1 MLAALVRERGR
12 SLAEQW
18 AANLGLGGDCG
29 GNGLVRAEFTERYLP
44 GVLRILAHA
53 LEHPSPE
60 IIAIYR
66 DELQRYPLQLGHP
79 CGAGTGNALG
89 FEVRDLLTAQR
100 AAIAGCASP
109 GPVMDALDRL
119 HEPLLSP
126 PPSRV
131 DMLLLGDCL
140 MNEVRCFLA
149 EDLRQQGI
157 DLRGYHQYFSGALS
171 AHFDLAGARAFC
183 EHHPVDLIGFSPFT
197 FDALPMYRQLLME
210 ASGGIPPRSAFDR
223 LLDVVDYAIRG
234 IRSWS
239 DAPILLHN
247 SCGAPTEPQRSELT
261 SLPPLTQARLSAIQ
275 ALNAALLERVAGQPR
290 VVMIDEA
297 SIVARAGLREVS
309 GAAVTGLD
317 GSDFLNHTSR
327 LGREIARSYAEVVV
341 AAKAAGR
348 LRALAVDFDGT
359 LWHGVMAEGTVLH
372 YRDRQALLRRA
383 ARQGITLIGLSRGA
397 PGTVRWAEMDIAP
410 EDFVIVERTWRPKPV
425 ALAEVLRAM
434 GIRPGHVGVIDDD
447 ASERGALASA
457 FPDLTLLDAN
467 DPGAWRSLTL
477 AADLRTVTSDGARR
491 TERYRTALHRRTFLS
506 ELDGQQITA
515 SAMAALELR
524 LTCWS
529 MRPADVARTA
539 ELLQRTN
546 QFNTSGVTFSEQA
559 LARMAGPGAERLV
572 RVASLRDRF
581 GDFGLIA
588 AVVMQRESRLIEA
601 FVLSCRAMGYGVEH
615 VLLDRLIKE
624 CGTPV
629 EAQLIRTRLN
639 EPCHGVYAQ
648 AGFREHAPGRWRL
661 DQYADAPVPGFVI
674 VETPET
680 NERGPD
686 VGRDD

>member
-1 MLAALVRERGR
+1 MLAALVRGHSRR
-12 SLAEQW
+12 LARRW
-18 AANLGLGGDCG
+18 AANLGLGGDSG
-29 GNGLVRAEFTERYLP
+29 GNCLVRAEFAERYLP
-44 GVLRILAHA
+44 AVLRILVHA
-53 LEHPSPE
+53 LEHPSTE
-60 IIAIYR
+60 IVAIYR

-79 CGAGTGNALG
+79 LGASTGNVLG
-89 FEVRDLLTAQR
+89 IEVRDLLSAQR
-100 AAIAGCASP
+100 AAIVDCF
-109 GPVMDALDRL
+109 GPAPAMDALDRL

-126 PPSRV
+126 PASRA

-149 EDLRQQGI
+149 EDLRQRGI

-197 FDALPMYRQLLME
+197 FDALPMFRQLLME
-210 ASGGIPPRSAFDR
+210 ASDGDPARSAFDR
-223 LLDVVDYAIRG
+223 LLNVVDYAIHG

-247 SCGAPTEPQRSELT
+247 SCGAPTEPGRSDLT
-261 SLPPLTQARLSAIQ
+261 SLPPLTKARLSVIQ

-290 VVMIDEA
+290 VVIIDEA
-297 SIVARAGLREVS
+297 RIAERVGLREVS
-309 GAAVTGLD
+309 GAAVAGLT
-317 GSDFLNHTSR
+317 GSDFLSHTSR

-341 AAKAAGR
+341 AAVATGR

-359 LWHGVMAEGTVLH
+359 LWRGVMAEGAVLH
-372 YRDRQALLRRA
+372 HRDRQALLRRA
-383 ARQGITLIGLSRGA
+383 AGQGITLIGLSRGA
-397 PGTVRWAEMDIAP
+397 PDTVRWAEMDIAR

-434 GIRPGHVGVIDDD
+434 GIRPGQVGVIDDD

-467 DPGAWRSLTL
+467 DPEAWRSLTL
-477 AADLRTVTSDGARR
+477 AADMRTVTSDGTRR
-491 TERYRTALHRRTFLS
+491 TERYRTALRRRTLMS
-506 ELDGQQITA
+506 ELDSQEIAA
-515 SAMAALELR
+515 SAMAALQLR
-524 LTCWS
+524 MSCWS

-546 QFNTSGVTFSEQA
+546 QFNTTGITYSQRA
-559 LARMAGPGAERLV
+559 LALMAGPDADHLV

-588 AVVMQRESRLIEA
+588 AVVMRRETRLIEA

-624 CGTPV
+624 RGTPV
-629 EAQLIRTRLN
+629 EARLIRTRLN

-648 AGFREHAPGRWRL
+648 AGFREYAPGRWRL
-661 DQYADAPVPGFVI
+661 DQYADPPVPEFVI

-680 NERGPD
+680 DGRGAD
-686 VGRDD
+686 VDHDD